1 MAAHQGEAGAPSAA
15 PAPVRARA
23 AAAEALQAKVVD
35 EAARAQRLGGLLH
48 SVWPRARHRPA
59 RPMPLPWTADITEQ
73 TQPASCCGSTENCA
87 IRSRLPHSTLASSS
101 AAAGLAHGAAL
112 AQGCLPL
119 RSCWVRATLIRTT
132 AAIDT
137 LQLSQLQLRFSKHL
151 QCHASQR
158 AYAMRSLAH
167 AWSTCKQ
174 GMCAQAHRSVTSK
187 RLPRC
192 APSRSAS
199 GTYSKSPSCMPRRAG
214 FTAARRSASICHA
227 RATPRCQEQG
237 LVLFARSPGAS
248 MLRAG
253 CAEGTSPPDTSRSD
267 WT

>member
-1 MAAHQGEAGAPSAA
+1 
-15 PAPVRARA
+15 VRARA

-35 EAARAQRLGGLLH
+35 EAPRAQRLGGLLH

-59 RPMPLPWTADITEQ
+59 RPMPLPWTADIAEQ
-73 TQPASCCGSTENCA
+73 TQPASCCDSTENCA

-158 AYAMRSLAH
+158 AYAMRH
-167 AWSTCKQ
+167 ALTGARVEHMQARYVRASAPQRDLKAVAALRAQPQRVRHVLKVAQLHAAQ
-174 GMCAQAHRSVTSK
+174 GRVHRRQALRLD
-187 RLPRC
+187 LPR
-192 APSRSAS
+192 AGHAALS
-199 GTYSKSPSCMPRRAG
+199 RAG
-214 FTAARRSASICHA
+214 VGAFCTLTRRKHA
-227 RATPRCQEQG
+227 
-237 LVLFARSPGAS
+237 
-248 MLRAG
+248 
-253 CAEGTSPPDTSRSD
+253 
-267 WT
+267 